1 MRLTKAGLIHDL
13 SLVANLTMQESE
25 TVVDAVLE
33 AITEA
38 LAKGDKIVLRGFGS
52 FRVRHRNPRRGRNPK
67 TGTPVSVPSKR
78 VPAFKMGKEL
88 WARLNAP
95 APKAQQGAGHE

>member
-13 SLVANLTMQESE
+13 SLVANLTTQESE

-67 TGTPVSVPSKR
+67 TGNARQRPQQTSASLQDGQGTVGTPERTSPEGQAKGW
-78 VPAFKMGKEL
+78 P
-88 WARLNAP
+88 
-95 APKAQQGAGHE
+95 